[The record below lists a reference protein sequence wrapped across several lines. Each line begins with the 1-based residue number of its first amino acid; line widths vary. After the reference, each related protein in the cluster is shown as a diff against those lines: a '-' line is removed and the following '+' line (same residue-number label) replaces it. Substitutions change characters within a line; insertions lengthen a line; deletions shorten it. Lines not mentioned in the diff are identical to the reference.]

1 MTNYEL
7 RIEKD
12 GTVRISPLCVDVSHR
27 RRGSAFAKSVCW
39 GMILLLSIISCLTS
53 HVFAQ
58 DLHFTQFFASPLT
71 TSPSNAGFMNGD
83 WRVGGNFKSQ
93 WPWATS
99 PNISN
104 YRTFAI
110 YGDVA
115 LLRGKLPGKDWLGVG
130 LVVLNDR
137 AGDGELKVNK
147 FQASAAYHKSFGISG
162 KYILSTGIGLSY
174 VAKSIDYGK
183 LYFNDQWDP
192 NNLFFDQGFTTSEPV
207 DEDALHYIDL
217 SAGTHFTYV
226 HSKKFNVST
235 GLSVFHLN
243 KPKESFPGRDNR
255 LGMRPLVNVIA
266 YTKISDRVHLEPGFM
281 WMYQMKAQEYIIDL
295 LAGFTFLNEGKFKN
309 SIVFLGAAGR
319 PKDAF
324 APMVGFQY
332 KTLRIIMNYDVNV
345 SSLQNA
351 SNNNG
356 GFEISVVYTGQRSK
370 EGIRMIPC
378 PRL

>member
-1 MTNYEL
+1 MRREIKKICLRVIEL
-7 RIEKD
+7 RVTGYATRNVQLATRNFSICFLFSL
-12 GTVRISPLCVDVSHR
+12 ISH
-27 RRGSAFAKSVCW
+27 
-39 GMILLLSIISCLTS
+39 ISCLTPAN
-53 HVFAQ
+53 AQ

-71 TSPSNAGFMNGD
+71 TSPSNTGFFNGD

-104 YRTFAI
+104 YRTFAV
-110 YGDVA
+110 YGEAA
-115 LLRGKLPGKDWLGVG
+115 LLRNKLPDNDWLGVG
-130 LVVLNDR
+130 LVILNDR
-137 AGDGELKVNK
+137 SGDGELKVNK
-147 FQASAAYHKSFGISG
+147 FQASAAYHTSFGISG
-162 KYILSTGIGLSY
+162 KYILSTGIGLGY
-174 VAKSIDYGK
+174 VTKNIDYSK
-183 LYFNDQWDP
+183 LYFNDNWDP
-192 NNLFFDQGFTTSEPV
+192 NNLFFDQQGFPTSEPSG
-207 DEDALHYIDL
+207 DALRYIDI

-226 HSKKFNVST
+226 HSKKFNIST

-281 WMYQMKAQEYIIDL
+281 WMYQLKAQEYILDL

-309 SIVFLGAAGR
+309 SIVFIGAAGR
-319 PKDAF
+319 PKDAI

-356 GFEISVVYTGQRSK
+356 GFEVSIVYTGQRAKS
-370 EGIRMIPC
+370 GIRMVPC

>member
-1 MTNYEL
+1 MNKKVI
-7 RIEKD
+7 RHQSS
-12 GTVRISPLCVDVSHR
+12 VVSASMSPLSAR
-27 RRGSAFAKSVCW
+27 FARKRRG
-39 GMILLLSIISCLTS
+39 MTLLLLLTVVCRLS
-53 HVFAQ
+53 SSAQ

-71 TSPSNAGFMNGD
+71 TSPSNTGFFNGD

-110 YGDVA
+110 YGECA
-115 LLRGKLPGKDWLGVG
+115 LLRDKLPGKDWLGVG
-130 LVVLNDR
+130 LVILNDR
-137 AGDGELKVNK
+137 SGDGELKVNK
-147 FQASAAYHKSFGISG
+147 FQASAAYHKSFGTAG
-162 KYILSTGIGLSY
+162 KYILSTGIGIGY

-183 LYFNDQWDP
+183 LYFNDNWDP
-192 NNLFFDQGFTTSEPV
+192 NNLFFDQQGFPTSEPA
-207 DEDALHYIDL
+207 DEDALRFIDI

-226 HSKKFNVST
+226 HSKKFNIST

-281 WMYQMKAQEYIIDL
+281 WMYQMKAQEYILDL

-309 SIVFLGAAGR
+309 SIVFVGAAGR

-332 KTLRIIMNYDVNV
+332 KTLRVIMNYDVNV

-356 GFEISVVYTGQRSK
+356 GFEVSIVYTGQRAK